1 MTGTTAAWWWA
12 YRHQVRELRA
22 RSVLWIAGV
31 SLVGAAF
38 AVGWQRT
45 YPTDLSRRI
54 SAAALEGVPVFEAV
68 SGRTVALST
77 VEGFVL
83 WRWGGFASV
92 LVAAWAVGSASA
104 LVRVAEAEGRT
115 ELLRARL
122 IGPRALLGSSLA
134 AIITWF
140 MALALSITVTH
151 TLAGFDVRTA
161 VTFGVALGALAT
173 VIVSLTVVVAQLVP
187 SPRSTS
193 RIVGGVVVAAL
204 LVRVVAAAS
213 WAPEWLWGA
222 TPFGWM
228 TFLHE
233 SDGARGRV
241 LVAFGV
247 NTAVLVPLALALAR
261 RDLHGTRLVAARS
274 GVAGADGAIARS
286 GVAGADGAFAGS
298 GVAGADGPFVGSTA
312 GRAEG
317 SAGGST
323 DRSISGSA
331 GVTQLRFAWRTGSA
345 TALGWVLAVGVAGGV
360 IGVLADDFSAAIA
373 RIPEAGRLGAQV
385 GWQLDS
391 PAGVVGSMLLL
402 VVPVLGLLGTGQIAA
417 TRDDEASTR
426 LEALLV
432 RSIGRSHW
440 LVLRLLVA
448 AVWVVLAAG
457 IAVLMAWSGT
467 ALVGARLPA
476 ADAVRTAANLVPL
489 AWMFLGIGAALFGL
503 APRLVTSLA
512 PALVLGAFVFDLIGG
527 LFDLPE
533 WIRRLGPFHSLQ
545 PVPGVDADLVAAVVM
560 IGLALIASTIGVI
573 GFRRRDLCG
582 P

>member
-45 YPTDLSRRI
+45 YPTELSRRI

-134 AIITWF
+134 AITTWF
-140 MALALSITVTH
+140 MALALSMTVTH

-247 NTAVLVPLALALAR
+247 TTAVLVPLALALAR
-261 RDLHGTRLVAARS
+261 RDLHGTRLVAA
-274 GVAGADGAIARS
+274 
-286 GVAGADGAFAGS
+286 GS
-298 GVAGADGPFVGSTA
+298 GVAGADGPFAGSTA

-385 GWQLDS
+385 GWQLDA

-417 TRDDEASTR
+417 ARDDEASTR

-457 IAVLMAWSGT
+457 IAVLMAWSGA

-489 AWMFLGIGAALFGL
+489 AWMFLGIGAALFGF

>member
-1 MTGTTAAWWWA
+1 MTGTATAWWWA
-12 YRHQVRELRA
+12 YRQQVRELRA
-22 RSVLWIAGV
+22 RSVMWIAGV
-31 SLVGAAF
+31 ALVGAAF

-45 YPTDLSRRI
+45 YPTELSRRI
-54 SAAALEGVPVFEAV
+54 SAAVLEGVPVFEAV

-77 VEGFVL
+77 VEGWVL
-83 WRWGGFASV
+83 WRWGGFASL
-92 LVAAWAVGSASA
+92 LVATWALGSASA

-122 IGPRALLGSSLA
+122 IGPRALLGATLA
-134 AIITWF
+134 ALITWF
-140 MALALSITVTH
+140 AALALSMTVTH

-161 VTFGVALGALAT
+161 VTFGVTLGALAT
-173 VIVSLTVVVAQLVP
+173 VIAALTVVVAQLVP
-187 SPRSTS
+187 SPRRTS
-193 RIVGGVVVAAL
+193 RIVGGAVVVAL

-213 WAPEWLWGA
+213 WAPPWLWGA

-241 LVAFGV
+241 LLAFGV
-247 NTAVLVPLALALAR
+247 STAVLVPLALALAR
-261 RDLHGTRLVAARS
+261 RDLHGTRPCAAGSDEFGVAARS
-274 GVAGADGAIARS
+274 TAPTTAATR
-286 GVAGADGAFAGS
+286 
-298 GVAGADGPFVGSTA
+298 GSTA
-312 GRAEG
+312 PTTAATR
-317 SAGGST
+317 GST
-323 DRSISGSA
+323 GRSMRRTV
-331 GVTQLRFAWRTGSA
+331 GVTQLRFAWRMGSG

-373 RIPEAGRLGAQV
+373 RIPEAGRLGEQV

-402 VVPVLGLLGTGQIAA
+402 VVPLLGLLGTGQIAA
-417 TRDDEASTR
+417 ARDDEASTR
-426 LEALLV
+426 LETLLV

-440 LVLRLLVA
+440 LVLRLLIA

-457 IAVLMAWSGT
+457 IAVLMAWTGA
-467 ALVGARLPA
+467 ALVGVPLPA

-489 AWMFLGIGAALFGL
+489 AWMFLGIGVALFGL

-512 PALVLGAFVFDLIGG
+512 PALVLGAFVFDLIAG

-545 PVPGVDADLVAAVVM
+545 PVPGVDADLVAGVVM

-573 GFRRRDLCG
+573 GLRRRDLCG
-582 P
+582 A

>member
-45 YPTDLSRRI
+45 YPTELSRRI

-134 AIITWF
+134 AITTWF
-140 MALALSITVTH
+140 MALALSMTVTH

-247 NTAVLVPLALALAR
+247 TTAVLVPLALALAR
-261 RDLHGTRLVAARS
+261 RDLHGTRLVAA
-274 GVAGADGAIARS
+274 
-286 GVAGADGAFAGS
+286 GS
-298 GVAGADGPFVGSTA
+298 GVAGADGPFAGSTA

-417 TRDDEASTR
+417 ARDDEASTR

-457 IAVLMAWSGT
+457 IAVLMAWSGA

-489 AWMFLGIGAALFGL
+489 AWMFLGIGAALFGF

>member
-45 YPTDLSRRI
+45 YPTELSRRI

-134 AIITWF
+134 AITTWF
-140 MALALSITVTH
+140 MALALSMTVTH

-247 NTAVLVPLALALAR
+247 TTAVLVPLALALAR
-261 RDLHGTRLVAARS
+261 RDLHGTRLVAA
-274 GVAGADGAIARS
+274 
-286 GVAGADGAFAGS
+286 GS
-298 GVAGADGPFVGSTA
+298 GVAGADGVFAGSTA
-312 GRAEG
+312 GRVEG

-417 TRDDEASTR
+417 ARDDEASTR

-457 IAVLMAWSGT
+457 IAVLMAWSGA

-489 AWMFLGIGAALFGL
+489 AWMFLGIGAALFGF

>member
-45 YPTDLSRRI
+45 YPTELSRRI

-134 AIITWF
+134 AITTWF
-140 MALALSITVTH
+140 MALALSMTVTH

-247 NTAVLVPLALALAR
+247 TTAVLVPLALALAR
-261 RDLHGTRLVAARS
+261 RDLHGTRLVAA
-274 GVAGADGAIARS
+274 
-286 GVAGADGAFAGS
+286 GS
-298 GVAGADGPFVGSTA
+298 GVAGADGVFAGSTA
-312 GRAEG
+312 GRVEG

-385 GWQLDS
+385 GWQLDA

-417 TRDDEASTR
+417 ARDDEASTR

-489 AWMFLGIGAALFGL
+489 AWMFLGIGAALFGF

>member
-45 YPTDLSRRI
+45 YPTELSRRI

-134 AIITWF
+134 AITTWF
-140 MALALSITVTH
+140 VALALSMTVTH

-247 NTAVLVPLALALAR
+247 TTAVLVPLALALAR
-261 RDLHGTRLVAARS
+261 RDLHGTRLVAA
-274 GVAGADGAIARS
+274 
-286 GVAGADGAFAGS
+286 GS
-298 GVAGADGPFVGSTA
+298 GVAGADGPFAGSTA

-417 TRDDEASTR
+417 ARDDEASTR

-457 IAVLMAWSGT
+457 IAVLMAWSGA

-489 AWMFLGIGAALFGL
+489 AWMFLGIGAALFGF

-545 PVPGVDADLVAAVVM
+545 PVPGADADLVAAVVM